1 MATLY
6 CVPGL
11 GTDERIFSKLFPRL
25 PHHEK
30 VVLNYIKP
38 LNYKES
44 LTDYA
49 RRLGTQIPPQEGN
62 EPLILVGFSLGGP
75 IAVEIAKQHKNV
87 VVILLA
93 TYKQNKE
100 TPIFFKMAR
109 IFPLYRLIPVW
120 YTHQFIPRMA
130 SLVGSITNENI
141 AILTAMFRSKSAL
154 HYSWGREAIVN
165 WKNEEIPD
173 VCWHLN
179 GDKDHIFNSALPHVD
194 ERIKG
199 GTHIMLLERA
209 DEIAAWMRM
218 ILDKT
223 LHKALH

>member
-11 GTDERIFSKLFPRL
+11 GTDERIFSKLFPLL
-25 PHHEK
+25 PDYEK

-44 LTDYA
+44 LADYA
-49 RRLGTQIPPQEGN
+49 QRLGTQIPHHKGE

-75 IAVEIAKQHKNV
+75 IAVEIAKQYKNV

-100 TPIFFKMAR
+100 TPIVFKMAR
-109 IFPLYRLIPVW
+109 MLPLYRLIPTW

-130 SLVGSITNENI
+130 SLVGSITAENI
-141 AILTAMFRSKSAL
+141 AVLTAMFRSKSAL

-165 WKNEEIPD
+165 WKNEDIPA

-179 GDKDHIFNSALPHVD
+179 GDKDHIFNSALPHVNN
-194 ERIKG
+194 RIKG
-199 GTHIMLLERA
+199 GTHIMPLERA
-209 DEIAAWMRM
+209 EEIAAWMLP
-218 ILDKT
+218 ILDKS
-223 LHKALH
+223 LNKALH